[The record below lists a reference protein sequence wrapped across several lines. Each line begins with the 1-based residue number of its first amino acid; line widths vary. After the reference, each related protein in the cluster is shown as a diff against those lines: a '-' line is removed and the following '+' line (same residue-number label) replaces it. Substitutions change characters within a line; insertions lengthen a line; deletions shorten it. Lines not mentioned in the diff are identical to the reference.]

1 MDGINAC
8 ENIDSG
14 VINIPLNKYRGRKVL
29 FCSSIDAR
37 ILQHDFIEL
46 ILVIKILE
54 VGKVIGQL
62 K

>member
-14 VINIPLNKYRGRKVL
+14 VINIPLNKYAEGSVL